1 MAKPRKFDEEVR
13 ADFWRRLEA
22 ILSSEW
28 LPASEPVGGS
38 KKLPPIQNASF

>member
-13 ADFWRRLEA
+13 ADFRRRLEP

-28 LPASEPVGGS
+28 LPASATVDGR